1 LSFTIYPAIDIK
13 GGNCVRLLQGD
24 YGKETVYGDS
34 PFQMAKIFQQKGA
47 KWIHI
52 GDLDGAKDGKPV
64 NRDAVI
70 KCAKNLKVNIQVGGG
85 IRTEAD
91 IVHYLENGIN
101 RVILGSVAIT
111 QPEFTAE
118 MIRKYGETIVISV
131 DVKDEYVAIDGWSNK
146 SKLKAIEVGKA
157 FADAGA
163 ETFIYTYI
171 ATNGTL
177 AGPSFDTLEEF
188 ASEIPKNIIAAG
200 GISTL
205 DDLRGLKALAKKGIS
220 GAIVG
225 KAFYENRI
233 SFKDALTIANSKKGL
248 A

>member
-24 YGKETVYGDS
+24 FEKETVYGDS
-34 PFQMAKIFQQKGA
+34 PFQMAKIFQQNGA

-64 NRDAVI
+64 NKAAVI

-131 DVKDEYVAIDGWSNK
+131 DVKDEYVALDGWINK

-205 DDLRGLKALAKKGIS
+205 DDLRGLKALTKKGVS

-233 SFKDALTIANSKKGL
+233 SVKDALTIANS
-248 A
+248 

>member
-1 LSFTIYPAIDIK
+1 MSFTIYPAIDIK
-13 GGNCVRLLQGD
+13 GGKCVRLLQGD
-24 YGKETVYGDS
+24 FDKETVYGDS
-34 PFQMAKIFQQKGA
+34 PFKMAKFFQQNGA
-47 KWIHI
+47 KWVHI
-52 GDLDGAKDGKPV
+52 GDLDGAREGIPV
-64 NRDAVI
+64 NEKDII
-70 KCAKNLKVNIQVGGG
+70 KCAKNLNVNIQVGGG

-91 IVHYLENGIN
+91 IVHYLENGVN
-101 RVILGSVAIT
+101 RVILGSVAVSN
-111 QPEFTAE
+111 PEFAVE
-118 MIRKYGETIVISV
+118 MIRKYGEPIVISI
-131 DVKDEYVAIDGWSNK
+131 DVKDEYVATDGWLTK

-205 DDLRGLKALAKKGIS
+205 DDLRGLKALAKKGIT
-220 GAIVG
+220 GAVVG
-225 KAFYENRI
+225 KGLYEERFTLEEAI
-233 SFKDALTIANSKKGL
+233 QVVEK
-248 A
+248 

>member
-24 YGKETVYGDS
+24 FEKETVYGDS
-34 PFQMAKIFQQKGA
+34 PFQMAKFFQQNGA
-47 KWIHI
+47 KWIHF
-52 GDLDGAKDGKPV
+52 GDLDGAMAGKPI
-64 NRDAVI
+64 NDKNII
-70 KCAKNLKVNIQVGGG
+70 KCAKNLKMNIQVGGG

-101 RVILGSVAIT
+101 RIILGSLAISE
-111 QPEFTAE
+111 PEFATE
-118 MIRKYGETIVISV
+118 MIRKYGETIAISI
-131 DVKDEYVAIDGWSNK
+131 DVKDQYVATDGWTNK

-157 FADAGA
+157 FADVGA

-188 ASEIPKNIIAAG
+188 ASEVSKSIIAAG

-205 DDLRGLKALAKKGIS
+205 DDLRGLKALAKKGVS
-220 GAIVG
+220 GAIIG
-225 KAFYENRI
+225 KAFYEERFTVEEAVKTVKN
-233 SFKDALTIANSKKGL
+233 
-248 A
+248 

>member
-1 LSFTIYPAIDIK
+1 MSFTIYPAIDIT
-13 GGNCVRLLQGD
+13 GGKCVRLLQGD
-24 YGKETVYGDS
+24 FEKETVYGDS
-34 PFQMAKIFQQKGA
+34 PFKMAKFFHQNGA
-47 KWIHI
+47 KWIHM
-52 GDLDGAKDGKPV
+52 GDLDGAREGIPV
-64 NRDAVI
+64 NVKAII
-70 KCAKNLKVNIQVGGG
+70 KCAKNLNVNIQVGGG

-101 RVILGSVAIT
+101 RVILGSVAVSN
-111 QPEFTAE
+111 PEFAVE
-118 MIRKYGETIVISV
+118 MIRKYGEPIVISV
-131 DVKDEYVAIDGWSNK
+131 DVKDEYVATDGWLNK

-188 ASEIPKNIIAAG
+188 ATEVVPNKIIAAG

-225 KAFYENRI
+225 KALYEER
-233 SFKDALTIANSKKGL
+233 FTFEEALKVVKS
-248 A
+248 

>member
-24 YGKETVYGDS
+24 FEKETVYGDS

-52 GDLDGAKDGKPV
+52 GDLDGAKDGKLV
-64 NRDAVI
+64 NGDAVI

-85 IRTEAD
+85 IRTEGD

-101 RVILGSVAIT
+101 RVILGSIAIT

-118 MIRKYGETIVISV
+118 MIRKYGEAIVISV
-131 DVKDEYVAIDGWSNK
+131 DVKDEYVAIDGWINK

-163 ETFIYTYI
+163 ETFIYTYV

-225 KAFYENRI
+225 RAFYENRI
-233 SFKDALTIANSKKGL
+233 SVKDALTIANS
-248 A
+248 

>member
-1 LSFTIYPAIDIK
+1 LSFTIYPAIDIN
-13 GGNCVRLLQGD
+13 GGKCVRLLEGNFE
-24 YGKETVYGDS
+24 KESVYGDS
-34 PFQMAKIFQQKGA
+34 PFKMAKFFQQNGA
-47 KWIHI
+47 KWVHI
-52 GDLDGAKDGKPV
+52 GDLDGARVGKPV
-64 NRDAVI
+64 SEKAII
-70 KCAKNLKVNIQVGGG
+70 KCAKNLNVNIQVGGG

-101 RVILGSVAIT
+101 SVILGTVAVSN
-111 QPEFTAE
+111 PEFAVE
-118 MIRKYGETIVISV
+118 MIRKYGEPIVISV
-131 DVKDEYVAIDGWSNK
+131 DVKDEYVATDGWLNK

-188 ASEIPKNIIAAG
+188 ASEIPKNIIVSG

-220 GAIVG
+220 GAIIG
-225 KAFYENRI
+225 KALYEERFTLEEALKVVNR
-233 SFKDALTIANSKKGL
+233 
-248 A
+248 

>member
-13 GGNCVRLLQGD
+13 GGKCVRLLQGD
-24 YGKETVYGDS
+24 FEKETVYGDS
-34 PFQMAKIFQQKGA
+34 PFQMAKYFQQNGSE
-47 KWIHI
+47 WIHI
-52 GDLDGAKDGKPV
+52 GDLDGAKEGKPV
-64 NRDAVI
+64 NACAVI

-101 RVILGSVAIT
+101 RVILGSVAVSN
-111 QPEFTAE
+111 PEFAVE
-118 MIRKYGETIVISV
+118 MIRKYGEPIVISV
-131 DVKDEYVAIDGWSNK
+131 DVKDDYVATDGWINK

-163 ETFIYTYI
+163 EIFIYTYI

-225 KAFYENRI
+225 KALYEQRF
-233 SFKDALTIANSKKGL
+233 SLEEALKVVEN
-248 A
+248 

>member
-1 LSFTIYPAIDIK
+1 LSFTIYPAIDIN
-13 GGNCVRLLQGD
+13 GGKCVRLLQGD
-24 YGKETVYGDS
+24 FEKETVYGES
-34 PFQMAKIFQQKGA
+34 PFKMAKFFYQNGA
-47 KWIHI
+47 KWVHI
-52 GDLDGAKDGKPV
+52 GDLDGARQGKPV
-64 NRDAVI
+64 NVNTVI
-70 KCAKNLKVNIQVGGG
+70 KCAQNLNVNIQVGGG
-85 IRTEAD
+85 IRSEAD

-101 RVILGSVAIT
+101 RVILGSVIVSNPDFAV
-111 QPEFTAE
+111 E
-118 MIRKYGETIVISV
+118 MIRKYGEPIAISV
-131 DVKDEYVAIDGWSNK
+131 DVKDEYVATNGWLNK

-205 DDLRGLKALAKKGIS
+205 DDLRGLKALAKKGVS

-225 KAFYENRI
+225 KAFYEERFTLEEAI
-233 SFKDALTIANSKKGL
+233 TVVKS
-248 A
+248 

>member
-24 YGKETVYGDS
+24 FEKETVYGNT
-34 PFQMAKIFQQKGA
+34 PFQMAKNFQQNGA

-64 NRDAVI
+64 NRASVI

-101 RVILGSVAIT
+101 RVILGSLAIT

-131 DVKDEYVAIDGWSNK
+131 DVKDEYVATDGWINK

-171 ATNGTL
+171 TTNGTL

-220 GAIVG
+220 GAVVG

-233 SFKDALTIANSKKGL
+233 SVKDALTIAKS
-248 A
+248 

>member
-1 LSFTIYPAIDIK
+1 MSFKIYPAIDIK
-13 GGNCVRLLQGD
+13 GGKCVRLLQGD
-24 YGKETVYGDS
+24 FEKETVYGDS
-34 PFQMAKIFQQKGA
+34 PFKMAKFFQQNGA
-47 KWIHI
+47 EWIHM
-52 GDLDGAKDGKPV
+52 GDLDGAKEGKPV
-64 NRDAVI
+64 NEKAII
-70 KCAKNLKVNIQVGGG
+70 KCAKNLDVNIQVGGG
-85 IRTEAD
+85 IRTEAE

-101 RVILGSVAIT
+101 RVILGSVAVSN
-111 QPEFTAE
+111 PEFAVE
-118 MIRKYGETIVISV
+118 MIRKYGEPIVISV
-131 DVKDEYVAIDGWSNK
+131 DVKDEYVATDGWLNK

-188 ASEIPKNIIAAG
+188 ATEVVPNKIIAAG

-225 KAFYENRI
+225 KALYEER
-233 SFKDALTIANSKKGL
+233 FTLEEALKVVKS
-248 A
+248 